1 MKTISQDR
9 IIRGILEASLLE
21 LFGRKIWNLE
31 IIFFSVTRVKSQGF
45 INLTFNIV
53 MKDMKKLGYDVIPSD
68 MMNVTLPDSAANI
81 TTAPET

>member
-1 MKTISQDR
+1 M
-9 IIRGILEASLLE
+9 
-21 LFGRKIWNLE
+21 
-31 IIFFSVTRVKSQGF
+31 KSQGF